1 MAREMMA
8 LRSVDIKTILKSTT
22 PSTPEDFTW
31 KMLVDE
37 LHKTSPTLLT
47 SSLTSLR
54 SIRSKGP
61 RKVNVN
67 AIVGLCCGLLAR
79 ARSQKLNLVQRLMS
93 VLLYG
98 VHASKQVSSL

>member
-1 MAREMMA
+1 
-8 LRSVDIKTILKSTT
+8 
-22 PSTPEDFTW
+22 
-31 KMLVDE
+31 MLVDE

-67 AIVGLCCGLLAR
+67 AIVGLCCGLCCGLLAR

-93 VLLYG
+93 VLIYG